1 MKQRSG
7 NLHPFK
13 NKIFTC
19 EDLCLCTDMQ
29 MKKRFSLE
37 SSTGMENFME
47 RNLNWAVLGTGV
59 IANEMAQALNTM
71 GKKLYAVGNRTH
83 EKAVKFAEKYQV
95 KKVYDDFHEMFTDP
109 QVDVIYITTPH
120 NTHIEFVR
128 EALKNKKHVLCEKSI
143 TLNSL
148 ELDEALQLAKENN
161 VIFAEA
167 MTIWHMP
174 LYKKLWEFID
184 AGKTGEFSSNLKEEY
199 AEIADWLKEGI
210 PALGKVQMIQLNF
223 GSYKEYNMD
232 NRFFNM
238 NLAGGALLDIGV
250 YALSIARSFMES
262 KPDQVLSQVKFAPT
276 GADEQAGIL
285 LMNKESQMATLA
297 LSLHSKQPKR
307 AVISCEK
314 GYIEIMEYPRADQAV
329 IVEAESGVRHT
340 VNAGETKKALQ
351 YEMED
356 MEYAIETGDI
366 RKLRISDTKDVMDIM
381 TGLRK
386 EWNMKYP
393 GEIW

>member
-1 MKQRSG
+1 
-7 NLHPFK
+7 
-13 NKIFTC
+13 
-19 EDLCLCTDMQ
+19 
-29 MKKRFSLE
+29 
-37 SSTGMENFME
+37 ME

-59 IANEMAQALNTM
+59 IANEMAQVLKVM

-83 EKAVKFAEKYQV
+83 EKAVTFAEKYQV
-95 KKVYDDFHEMFTDP
+95 TKVYDDFHEMFTDP

-148 ELDEALQLAKENN
+148 ELEEALVLAKENN

-174 LYKKLWEFID
+174 LYKKLWELID
-184 AGKTGEFSSNLKEEY
+184 AGKTGTYMPDVKEKH
-199 AEIADWLKEGI
+199 AEIADWLTEGI
-210 PALGKVQMIQLNF
+210 LALGKVQMIQINF
-223 GSYKEYNMD
+223 GSYKEYNMK

-238 NLAGGALLDIGV
+238 DLAGGALLDIGV
-250 YALSIARSFMES
+250 YALSIACSFMDS
-262 KPDQVLSQVKFAPT
+262 KPDQILSQVKFAPT

-285 LMNKESQMATLA
+285 LMNKEAQMATLA

-307 AVISCEK
+307 AVISCEN
-314 GYIEIMEYPRADQAV
+314 GYIEIMEYPRANQAV
-329 IVEAESGVRHT
+329 IVEAESGVRHN
-340 VNAGETKKALQ
+340 VAAGDTGKALQ

-356 MEYAIETGDI
+356 MEQAIKTGNVQ
-366 RKLRISDTKDVMDIM
+366 KLRIQDTKDVMDIM

-393 GEIW
+393 GEVW